1 MSTCFREQTPAA
13 RTFGVRHNAAA
24 SGTRQRCLCGTRFAA
39 ALQWPALSS
48 TTLLA
53 VHKGFQ
59 SRTQNRKQLA
69 IAARWQV
76 RMGPGPEVDQVWTN
90 TLVVVEG
97 VSDQRA
103 VSRAASAQVT
113 SGYHLSTS

>member
-1 MSTCFREQTPAA
+1 MSTCFRVRLPAA
-13 RTFGVRHNAAA
+13 RTFGISHNAAVP
-24 SGTRQRCLCGTRFAA
+24 GTRQRCLCSIRFAA
-39 ALQWPALSS
+39 ALQAPALSR

-53 VHKGFQ
+53 VHKRFQ

-69 IAARWQV
+69 IAARPQV
-76 RMGPGPEVDQVWTN
+76 HMVPGPMVDQVWTD

-97 VSDQRA
+97 LSDQRA

-113 SGYHLSTS
+113 SR